1 MSSINSKSNKS
12 AKPST
17 TQEILL
23 ESITKLALI
32 DHTLALH
39 EVNDQSMTVIFTS
52 EVEKENIIAELL

>member
-12 AKPST
+12 AKLST

-32 DHTLALH
+32 DQTLALH

-52 EVEKENIIAELL
+52 EVEKENIIAEHL

>member
-32 DHTLALH
+32 DHKLALH

>member
-32 DHTLALH
+32 DQTLALH